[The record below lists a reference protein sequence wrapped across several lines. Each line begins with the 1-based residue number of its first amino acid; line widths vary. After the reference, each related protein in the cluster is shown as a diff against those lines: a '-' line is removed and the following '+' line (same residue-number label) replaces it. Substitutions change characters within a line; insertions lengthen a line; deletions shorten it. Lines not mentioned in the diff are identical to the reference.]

1 MTILFISGDDNAER
15 WCDAIARH
23 LEGFDAANDFR
34 IWPDD
39 GGDPA
44 AVDIA
49 LVRLPKPGVLA
60 GYTNLKAVLNLGAGV
75 DDLLADPAFPRH
87 VPLGRMVDDSLSGGM
102 VEYVVHGVLH
112 FYRAFPAY
120 ARSQE
125 EHRWQPLAH
134 VPDPNRWPV
143 GIMGLGVMGLAA
155 VRALEPFGFP
165 LLGWSRTEKDI
176 EGMEVFAGFESLGD
190 FLRQTRILICLLPLT
205 PETENILDRN
215 TFERLPEGA
224 YIINAARGG
233 HLVEED
239 LIAALDSGHLG
250 GALLDVF
257 SSEPLAAESPLWNY
271 AKVIVTPHVASI
283 SPSRTFAA
291 EIAEDIRRV
300 MAGAKPRHP
309 VDMKLGY

>member
-1 MTILFISGDDNAER
+1 MTILFISENGNPQR
-15 WCDAIARH
+15 WLDAVTRH

-39 GGDPA
+39 GGNPA

-49 LVRLPKPGVLA
+49 LVRLPRPGVLA
-60 GYTNLKAVLNLGAGV
+60 GYPNLKAVLNLGAGV

-102 VEYVVHGVLH
+102 AEYIVHGVLH

-120 ARSQE
+120 ARGQKE
-125 EHRWQPLAH
+125 KRWQPLAA
-134 VPDPNRWPV
+134 VPDPGRWPV
-143 GIMGLGVMGLAA
+143 GILGLGVMGRAA
-155 VRALEPFGFP
+155 IRALGPFGFP
-165 LLGWSRTEKDI
+165 LLGWSRTAKDI
-176 EGMEVFAGFESLGD
+176 EGVEVFAGFENLGH
-190 FLRQTRILICLLPLT
+190 FLSRSRILICLLPLT
-205 PETENILDRN
+205 PETRNILDRDA
-215 TFERLPEGA
+215 FAHLPEGA
-224 YIINAARGG
+224 YVINAARGG

-239 LIAALDSGHLG
+239 LTAALDDGHLE

-257 SSEPLAAESPLWNY
+257 RSEPLAAESPLWNH
-271 AKVIVTPHVASI
+271 AKVIATPHVASI

-300 MAGAKPRHP
+300 MAGGRPRHP
-309 VDMKLGY
+309 VDMELGY